1 MLLFYNTYEAPYER
15 KDSMTDIKMVII
27 VRKDLHCRA
36 GKIAAQVA
44 HASMKVILDMMMV
57 IEPYPLV
64 EHWTLK
70 LRKDSALYDWLSGHF
85 TKIVL
90 YVDSLEEMESIEK
103 SAKELGIPTAKII
116 DAGKTEFHN
125 VPTPTCVALGP
136 YDGEVL
142 NRLTGHLKLI

>member
-1 MLLFYNTYEAPYER
+1 MSE
-15 KDSMTDIKMVII
+15 IKQIMI

-44 HASMKVILDMMMV
+44 HASMKVILDMMHRNYMV
-57 IEPYPLV
+57 VEPDPLV

-70 LRKDSALYDWLSGHF
+70 LRKDSDLYEWLSGHF
-85 TKIVL
+85 TKVVL
-90 YVDSLEEMESIEK
+90 YVDSLEEMEAIEE
-103 SAKELGIPTAKII
+103 SAKKLWIPTAKII

-136 YDGEVL
+136 YGGDVL
-142 NRLTGHLKLI
+142 DKLTGHLRLI